1 MVRLLFVED
10 DDALRT
16 IIDRGLR
23 EAGYAVDAFASGTDA
38 LLASQLSPYDVA
50 IVDIGLPDL
59 DGFELCRQMRLAATS
74 PPILF
79 LTARD
84 AVEDRVTGLD
94 LGAEDY
100 VVKPFAF
107 PELLARIRVLLRRGP
122 AGPPVLTAGDVTLDP
137 ASRVVTR
144 RGIEVLLT
152 AREFA
157 LLEYL
162 MRNSGQVVTK
172 TMIADHVW
180 NSELEAESNFIE
192 VYIYTL
198 RKKLDVLG
206 SAPIIHTLRGV
217 GYRLHASTSA

>member
-1 MVRLLFVED
+1 MRLLFVED

-16 IIDRGLR
+16 VVARGLQ

-38 LLASQLSPYDVA
+38 LLACQTAPYDIA
-50 IVDIGLPDL
+50 ILDVGLPDI
-59 DGFELCRQMRLAATS
+59 DGFEVCQRLRLNATS
-74 PPILF
+74 PPVLF

-84 AVEDRVTGLD
+84 TVEDRVAGLD

-122 AGPPVLTAGDVTLDP
+122 GSPPILSAGDLRLDP
-137 ASRVVTR
+137 ATHQVER
-144 RGIEVLLT
+144 RGVAIQLT

-162 MRNSGQVVTK
+162 MRNAGRAVTK
-172 TMIADHVW
+172 PMIADHVW
-180 NSELEAESNFIE
+180 NFELDAESNFIE

-198 RKKLDVLG
+198 RKKLDVPG

-217 GYRLHASTSA
+217 GYRLDANPPG